1 MPIMCWGRD
10 AGNMTTMTSSA
21 PAPTAAPASSPA
33 PTSAPR
39 QRAWYWRLWAGTP
52 KDLLF
57 LFIAFPIGATTFG
70 VSIGLFSAAA
80 GTIATFFLGVI
91 FLVGALYLSRG
102 AGTLEL
108 SLLQWIGRPVIRRP
122 DWNDRT
128 AKTGF
133 LGWLRSLF
141 GNGHYWLYL
150 LWTMIVNFI
159 VTTVSFTIA
168 VTWFATVLG
177 GLTGWIW
184 MGFIPNND
192 RDFFVSSWLAERMG
206 LLLVDPLLVDT
217 LLWVVVGIIFTATL
231 PFVLRGL
238 TWMHWGVARGLLS
251 SFRADALEKEV
262 ATLSES
268 RTAAVAAEGTAL
280 RRLERDIHDGPQ
292 QRLVRLQMDLAAA
305 ERQLDTDPDAA
316 RRLLE
321 EARQMSKDALEEL
334 RALSRGFAPPI
345 LLDRGLVA
353 ALESLAVRSA
363 VTVRVV
369 SSLPAGTDLPTELER
384 NAYFIAAEGLTNAV
398 KHSGAT
404 AIDLRLDLRRVPES
418 DETRGLSSE
427 SRSGARIETW
437 LDVTVSDDGRGGAR
451 PKPEHGLAG
460 LQERVLGQGGTLE
473 ISSPKGGPT
482 VVTAHLPVAT
492 AG

>member
-1 MPIMCWGRD
+1 MSTES
-10 AGNMTTMTSSA
+10 TTVTP
-21 PAPTAAPASSPA
+21 PAPV
-33 PTSAPR
+33 PR
-39 QRAWYWRLWAGTP
+39 ALYWRLWAGTP

-57 LFIAFPIGATTFG
+57 LLIAFPIGVATFA
-70 VSIGLFSAAA
+70 VSIALFSAAA

-91 FLVGALYLSRG
+91 FLVGALYFARG
-102 AGTLEL
+102 AGYVEL
-108 SLLQWIGRPVIRRP
+108 ALLQWIGRPAIRRP

-133 LGWLRSLF
+133 FGWLRALF
-141 GNGHYWLYL
+141 GNAHYWLYL

-168 VTWFATVLG
+168 ITWFATALG
-177 GLTGWIW
+177 GVTGWIW
-184 MGFIPNND
+184 MGFIPNAD
-192 RDFFVSSWLAERMG
+192 RDFFVTSWIAERFG
-206 LLLVDPLLVDT
+206 FLLVDPLLADT
-217 LLWVVVGIIFTATL
+217 LWWVVVGVIFTATL

-251 SFRADALEKEV
+251 TFRADVLEKEV

-369 SSLPAGTDLPTELER
+369 SSLAADTDLPTELER

-398 KHSGAT
+398 KHSGAS
-404 AIDLRLDLRRVPES
+404 AIDLRIDLRRLPEP
-418 DETRGLSSE
+418 DQ
-427 SRSGARIETW
+427 TW
-437 LDVTVSDDGRGGAR
+437 LDITVTDDGRGGAKAM
-451 PKPEHGLAG
+451 PGHGLAN
-460 LQERVLGQGGTLE
+460 LQERVLGLGGTLE

-482 VVTAHLPVAT
+482 TLIAHLPVTTPAAPTT